1 MNEPESGNKYLPSKA
16 HIPRTKFPVQW
27 RDLVTTSVT
36 RWDARPAPDPVD
48 WAGRQVLMCKKW
60 EERENRPVND
70 LAGWMAGIE
79 RDQVDDRLI

>member
-36 RWDARPAPDPVD
+36 RWDARQIQLTEPV
-48 WAGRQVLMCKKW
+48 
-60 EERENRPVND
+60 ERF
-70 LAGWMAGIE
+70 
-79 RDQVDDRLI
+79 